1 MPLVEVERGGGFAR
15 VVLNRP
21 EQRNAVSTGMLEELV
36 KAFGDLAVEPD
47 ARAVVLAG
55 KGRDFCAG
63 ADFDEITIMRPP
75 GFDYG
80 RTFEEAVAAIADHP
94 VPVIAQVHGAA
105 LGAGC
110 QIAVGCDLA
119 VAAEDARFG
128 IPVAKL
134 GLLINFEN
142 IQRLVLAVGS
152 KRAGEILF
160 AGRQL
165 SGTEAAEW
173 GLVNEAVAE
182 PRLADRAEALARAI
196 AEGAP
201 LSIRGSKR
209 GIRAVLQKLSVDRS
223 TEAHRVTEYDMMAA
237 AVFDSDDLKEGI
249 KAFRERRKPDFRGT

>member
-1 MPLVEVERGGGFAR
+1 MPLVETHKDDGVGR

-21 EQRNAVSTGMLEELV
+21 EQRNAVSTQMLEELV
-36 KAFGDLAVEPD
+36 KALGYLAIESDV
-47 ARAVVLAG
+47 RVVILAG
-55 KGRDFCAG
+55 EGRDFCAG

-80 RTFEEAVAAIADHP
+80 RTFEEAVVAIADHP
-94 VPVIAQVHGAA
+94 VPVIAQVQGAA

-119 VAAEDARFG
+119 IAAEDARFG

-165 SGTEAAEW
+165 SGIEAAEW
-173 GLVNEAVAE
+173 GLVNEAVPAE
-182 PRLADRAEALARAI
+182 QLSERTEAVARSI
-196 AEGAP
+196 AGGAP

-209 GIRAVLQKLSVDRS
+209 GIRAVVEKLSVDRS
-223 TEAHRVTEYDMMAA
+223 TEGDRVAEYDMMTA
-237 AVFDSDDLKEGI
+237 AVFESDDLKEGI
-249 KAFRERRKPDFRGT
+249 KAFRERRKPEFRGS

>member
-1 MPLVEVERGGGFAR
+1 MPLVEVRKGDGFAR

-21 EQRNAVSTGMLEELV
+21 EQRNAVSTQMLEELV
-36 KAFGDLAVEPD
+36 AAFGDLAVDPGV
-47 ARAVVLAG
+47 RAVILAG
-55 KGRDFCAG
+55 EGRDFCAG

-75 GFDYG
+75 TYDYG
-80 RTFEEAVAAIADHP
+80 RTFEAAVTAIADHP
-94 VPVIAQVHGAA
+94 VPVIAQVQGAA

-128 IPVAKL
+128 IPVARL

-152 KRAGEILF
+152 KRAGEVLF

-165 SGTEAAEW
+165 SGVEAADW
-173 GLVNEAVAE
+173 GMVNLAVPAE
-182 PRLADRAEALARAI
+182 ELPARTESLARVI

-209 GIRAVLQKLSVDRS
+209 GIWTVMGKLSVDRA
-223 TEAHRVTEYDMMAA
+223 TEGDRVTEYDMMTS
-237 AVFDSDDLKEGI
+237 AVFESDDLKEGI
-249 KAFRERRKPDFRGT
+249 RAFRERRKPKFGGT

>member
-1 MPLVEVERGGGFAR
+1 MPLVEVEARDGFAR

-21 EQRNAVSTGMLEELV
+21 EQRNAVSTQMLEELV
-36 KAFGDLAVEPD
+36 KTFGDLAVEPD
-47 ARAVVLAG
+47 VRAVLLAG
-55 KGRDFCAG
+55 NGRDFCSG
-63 ADFDEITIMRPP
+63 ADFDEVTIMRPP

-94 VPVIAQVHGAA
+94 VPVIAQVQGAA

-165 SGTEAAEW
+165 SGIEAAEW
-173 GLVNEAVAE
+173 GLVNEAAPASE
-182 PRLADRAEALARAI
+182 LTDRAESLARSI

-209 GIRAVLQKLSVDRS
+209 GIRAVLEKLSVDRS
-223 TEAHRVTEYDMMAA
+223 TEAHRVTEYDMMTA
-237 AVFDSDDLKEGI
+237 AVFQSDDLKEGI
-249 KAFRERRKPDFRGT
+249 KAFRERRKPEFRGS

>member
-1 MPLVEVERGGGFAR
+1 
-15 VVLNRP
+15 
-21 EQRNAVSTGMLEELV
+21 MLEELV
-36 KAFGDLAVEPD
+36 RAFGDIAVKPEV
-47 ARAVVLAG
+47 RAVILSG
-55 KGRDFCAG
+55 EGRDFCAG

-94 VPVIAQVHGAA
+94 VPVIAQVQGAA

-165 SGTEAAEW
+165 SGVEAAEW
-173 GLVNEAVAE
+173 GMVNEAVPAPE
-182 PRLADRAEALARAI
+182 LPERTEALARSI

-201 LSIRGSKR
+201 LSVRGSKR
-209 GIRAVLQKLSVDRS
+209 GIRAVVEKLSVDRS
-223 TEAHRVTEYDMMAA
+223 TEGYRVTEYDMMTA
-237 AVFDSDDLKEGI
+237 AVFESHDLKEGI
-249 KAFRERRKPDFRGT
+249 KAFRERRKPEFRGT

>member
-1 MPLVEVERGGGFAR
+1 MPLVETHTNDGFAR

-21 EQRNAVSTGMLEELV
+21 EQRNAVSTQMLEELV
-36 KAFGDLAVEPD
+36 KTFGELAVESD
-47 ARAVVLAG
+47 VRAVILAG
-55 KGRDFCAG
+55 EGRDFCAG

-94 VPVIAQVHGAA
+94 VPVIAQVQGAA

-119 VAAEDARFG
+119 IAAEDARFG

-173 GLVNEAVAE
+173 GLVNEAGPVAQLRE
-182 PRLADRAEALARAI
+182 RTEALARSI
-196 AEGAP
+196 ADGAP

-209 GIRAVLQKLSVDRS
+209 GIRAVVEKLSVDRS
-223 TEAHRVTEYDMMAA
+223 TEGERLAEYDMMTA
-237 AVFDSDDLKEGI
+237 AVFESDDLKEGI
-249 KAFRERRKPDFRGT
+249 KAFRERRKPEFRGT

>member
-1 MPLVEVERGGGFAR
+1 
-15 VVLNRP
+15 
-21 EQRNAVSTGMLEELV
+21 MLEELV
-36 KAFGDLAVEPD
+36 SAFGDLAVQPEV
-47 ARAVVLAG
+47 RAVILAG
-55 KGRDFCAG
+55 EGQDFCAG
-63 ADFDEITIMRPP
+63 ADFGEITIMRPP

-94 VPVIAQVHGAA
+94 VPVIAQVQGAA

-110 QIAVGCDLA
+110 QISVGCDLA

-165 SGTEAAEW
+165 SGREAAEW
-173 GLVNEAVAE
+173 GLVNEAVT
-182 PRLADRAEALARAI
+182 RRALAERTESLARSI

-209 GIRAVLQKLSVDRS
+209 GIRAVVEKLSVDRS
-223 TEAHRVTEYDMMAA
+223 AEGHRVTEYDMMTA
-237 AVFDSDDLKEGI
+237 AVFESDDLKEGI
-249 KAFRERRKPDFRGT
+249 AAFKERRKPQFRGT

>member
-1 MPLVEVERGGGFAR
+1 
-15 VVLNRP
+15 
-21 EQRNAVSTGMLEELV
+21 MLEELV
-36 KAFGDLAVEPD
+36 SAFGDLAVQPEV
-47 ARAVVLAG
+47 RAVILAG
-55 KGRDFCAG
+55 EGQDFCAG
-63 ADFDEITIMRPP
+63 ADFGEITIMRPP

-94 VPVIAQVHGAA
+94 VPVIAQVQGAA

-110 QIAVGCDLA
+110 QISVGCDLA

-173 GLVNEAVAE
+173 GLVNEAVARRE
-182 PRLADRAEALARAI
+182 LAERTESLARSI

-209 GIRAVLQKLSVDRS
+209 GIRAVVEKLSVDRS
-223 TEAHRVTEYDMMAA
+223 AEGHRVTEYDMMTA
-237 AVFDSDDLKEGI
+237 AVFESDDLKEGI
-249 KAFRERRKPDFRGT
+249 AAFKERRKPQFRGT

>member
-1 MPLVEVERGGGFAR
+1 MSLVEVEARQGFAR

-21 EQRNAVSTGMLEELV
+21 EQRNAVSTQVLEELV
-36 KAFGDLAVEPD
+36 KTFGDLAVEPD
-47 ARAVVLAG
+47 VRAVVLAG
-55 KGRDFCAG
+55 NGRDFCAG

-94 VPVIAQVHGAA
+94 VPVIAQVQGAA

-152 KRAGEILF
+152 KRAGDILF

-173 GLVNEAVAE
+173 GLVNEAVPASH
-182 PRLADRAEALARAI
+182 LSDRTEALARSI
-196 AEGAP
+196 TEGAP

-209 GIRAVLQKLSVDRS
+209 GIRAVVEKLSVDRS
-223 TEAHRVTEYDMMAA
+223 TESHRVTEYDMMAA
-237 AVFDSDDLKEGI
+237 AVFESDDLKEGI
-249 KAFRERRKPDFRGT
+249 KAFRERRKPEFRGS